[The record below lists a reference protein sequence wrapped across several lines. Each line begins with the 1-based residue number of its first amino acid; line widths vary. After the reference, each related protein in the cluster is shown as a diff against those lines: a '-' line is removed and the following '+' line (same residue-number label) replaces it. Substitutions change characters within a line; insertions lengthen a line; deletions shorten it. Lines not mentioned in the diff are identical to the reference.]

1 MRIKIEK
8 LVFGGWGLGRVEG
21 KVVFVPYVMPGEVVE
36 AEIVAERKD
45 YAFAEL
51 KELIS
56 PAPGRQTPVCPHF
69 GFCGGCDYQ
78 HIPYELQLKFKEEQ
92 LKEEITHLLGQ
103 DIVSMIEPI
112 LPSPNAFSY
121 RNRLKLRVKREGYQ
135 VRLGAYK
142 KNTKEFIAIDN
153 CPVAEELIRQCLP
166 VLQMVLSQHAAIAEQ
181 ITGVELFSSKD
192 EGKGFIVFKT
202 LIGINKKRLFSI
214 AEELMSSLSFLKDV
228 LYEHMAFVYPRS
240 LFDKGYTQS
249 GLFYEVEG
257 VRLIRYPGT
266 FFQVNTEQ
274 NKNLVRHVK
283 TLVAPSSA
291 ERILELYA
299 GIGNLSLPL
308 AKTSK
313 RLVGLETNSL
323 AVKNANYNAQLNKV
337 RAVFKR
343 IDVETALEE
352 FLKEDNAFDCLVLDP
367 PRTGC
372 IRSLKTALGLFQP
385 QKIVYVSCHP
395 ATLARDLKFL
405 LGQGY
410 QLKSIQPLDM
420 FPQTQHIETIT
431 LLTLN
436 S

>member
-1 MRIKIEK
+1 MHIEIEK
-8 LVFGGWGLGRVEG
+8 LVFGGWGLGRVGG

-51 KELIS
+51 KEVIS
-56 PAPGRQTPVCPHF
+56 PAPERQIPVCPHF

-78 HIPYELQLKFKEEQ
+78 HIPYALQLKFKKEQ
-92 LKEEITHLLGQ
+92 LKEEITHILGQ
-103 DIVSMIEPI
+103 DIASVIKPI

-142 KNTKEFIAIDN
+142 KNTREFIPIND

-166 VLQMVLSQHAAIAEQ
+166 VLQTVLSQHAAIATQ
-181 ITGVELFSSKD
+181 ITGVEVFSSQD

-202 LIGINKKRLFSI
+202 LIGINKKLLVNM
-214 AEELMSSLSFLKDV
+214 AEELMSSLPFLKDV

-240 LFDKGYTQS
+240 LFEKGYTQS

-257 VRLIRYPGT
+257 FRLIRYPGT
-266 FFQVNTEQ
+266 FFQVNTGQ
-274 NKNLVRHVK
+274 NKNLVRYVK
-283 TLVAPSSA
+283 TLLAPDRK
-291 ERILELYA
+291 EEILELYA

-308 AKTSK
+308 AKVSK

-337 RAVFKR
+337 KAIFKR

-352 FLKEDNAFDCLVLDP
+352 FLKEDNAFDHLVLDP

-372 IRSLKTALGLFQP
+372 IRSLKTALSLFHP
-385 QKIVYVSCHP
+385 HKIVYVSCHP

-410 QLKSIQPLDM
+410 QLKTIQPLDM
-420 FPQTQHIETIT
+420 FPQTQHIETIS
-431 LLTLN
+431 LLTFG
-436 S
+436 